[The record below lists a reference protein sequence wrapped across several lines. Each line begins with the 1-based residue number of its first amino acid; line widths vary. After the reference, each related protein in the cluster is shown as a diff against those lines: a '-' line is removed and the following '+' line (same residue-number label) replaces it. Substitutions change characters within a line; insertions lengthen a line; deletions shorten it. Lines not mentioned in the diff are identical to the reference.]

1 MIIVVF
7 AFSVFVSHIN
17 SVLYNLKIDM
27 YALNRSAI
35 IAVNKGKTS
44 IDDFSY
50 DLKTYKKEF
59 VSGLK
64 QNYSL
69 NESLENNEKRIS
81 KIEILEYEILEED
94 KKDSYTNK
102 RCDSRVLHTVIEVK
116 IRPIVF
122 VKFFEEIFV
131 FTIHEDVALN
141 SLKTMR

>member
-1 MIIVVF
+1 
-7 AFSVFVSHIN
+7 
-17 SVLYNLKIDM
+17 M